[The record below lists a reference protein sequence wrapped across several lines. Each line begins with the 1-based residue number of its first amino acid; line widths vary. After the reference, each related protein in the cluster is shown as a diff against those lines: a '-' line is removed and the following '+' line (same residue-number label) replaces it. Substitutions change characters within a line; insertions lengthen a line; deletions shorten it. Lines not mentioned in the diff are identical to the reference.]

1 MILYLWTDCEDLGN
15 TSVFYMLL
23 HVIY

>member
-1 MILYLWTDCEDLGN
+1 MILYLWNDCEDLGN

-23 HVIY
+23 HVMH